1 VTAAAP
7 GCVAEP
13 HPHEPTVHEWLDY
26 VRANFSAGRDCEAGD
41 SLVAT
46 VCASAVDPL
55 EIAAS
60 LETSGISKRVVAERY
75 GHANVFAL
83 AEELWTKVAFRPGPG
98 APTNNLW
105 RVGNVRDLGRGAL
118 YAAPALML
126 LALTRAAGL
135 QFSWW
140 VLPLAITWGWA
151 LGQVT
156 AYFGYTF
163 KSRQN
168 RQSEK
173 LVLGWVMVATVISTA
188 DFASVAMVLIGGDG
202 ASILGATGV
211 TTYMVASA
219 ILLLNEQ
226 DWLAAKLLAP
236 GGAVTVAVLVLGA
249 ESYPPVFVWLC
260 IGGSALATL
269 IAAGRYMRLTPLRSL
284 TFASGD
290 FGTAFHHLVHGLMC
304 GVGLTL
310 VAILGGHVFATSGHP
325 ALFALPILVTLGV
338 MEWQL
343 RSFRAGV
350 EQLLSRLVSLDEFAP
365 GSWGMFRR
373 ALTWYLLWAVLASVL
388 VGVVVHLDHSTPPY
402 ALLIAQVA
410 LGAAFYVDLTLVSL
424 SRLDL
429 VTKCWAMG
437 FGAGL
442 VCWGITT
449 SFAHDIPGTTAIWE
463 ASAATAIVTL
473 ASLLIVARGVVSSSM
488 SH

>member
-1 VTAAAP
+1 M
-7 GCVAEP
+7 
-13 HPHEPTVHEWLDY
+13 
-26 VRANFSAGRDCEAGD
+26 S
-41 SLVAT
+41 
-46 VCASAVDPL
+46 
-55 EIAAS
+55 
-60 LETSGISKRVVAERY
+60 
-75 GHANVFAL
+75 FAL

-98 APTNNLW
+98 APSNNLW

-126 LALTRAAGL
+126 LALTRAANL

-163 KSRQN
+163 KSRPN
-168 RQSEK
+168 RRNEK
-173 LVLGWVMVATVISTA
+173 LILGWVMVATVISTA
-188 DFASVAMVLIGGDG
+188 DFASVAMILIGGDG

-226 DWLAAKLLAP
+226 DGLAAKLLAP
-236 GGAVTVAVLVLGA
+236 GGVVTIVVLVLGPEA
-249 ESYPPVFVWLC
+249 YPLFFVWLC

-269 IAAGRYMRLTPLRSL
+269 VAAGRYMRLTPLRLL
-284 TFASGD
+284 TFAPGD
-290 FGTAFHHLVHGLMC
+290 IGTAFHHLIHGLMC

-310 VAILGGHVFATSGHP
+310 VAILGGQVFKSSGNP

-350 EQLLSRLVSLDEFAP
+350 EQLLSRLLSLDEFAP

-373 ALTWYLLWAVLASVL
+373 ALTWYVLWALLASVA
-388 VGVVVHLDHSTPPY
+388 VGVVLYLDHSTPPY
-402 ALLIAQVA
+402 LLLIAQVV
-410 LGAAFYVDLTLVSL
+410 LGGAFYVDLTLVSL

-429 VTKCWAMG
+429 VSKCWATG
-437 FGAGL
+437 FAAGL
-442 VCWGITT
+442 VCWGLTT
-449 SFAHDIPGTTAIWE
+449 SFVHDVADTTVIWG
-463 ASAATAIVTL
+463 ASVATAIVTL

>member
-1 VTAAAP
+1 MSAALP
-7 GCVAEP
+7 GSVSEP
-13 HPHEPTVHEWLDY
+13 QPHEPTVHEWLDH
-26 VRANFSAGRDCEAGD
+26 VLADLSAGRDCEAGD

-60 LETSGISKRVVAERY
+60 LEASGISKRVVAEGY
-75 GHANVFAL
+75 GYANVFAL

-126 LALTRAAGL
+126 LALTRAANL

-163 KSRQN
+163 KSRPN
-168 RQSEK
+168 RRNEK

-188 DFASVAMVLIGGDG
+188 DFASVAMILIGGDG

-226 DWLAAKLLAP
+226 DGLAAKLLAP
-236 GGAVTVAVLVLGA
+236 GGVVTIVVLVLGPEA
-249 ESYPPVFVWLC
+249 YPLFFVWLC

-269 IAAGRYMRLTPLRSL
+269 VAAGRYMRLTPLRLL
-284 TFASGD
+284 TFAPGD
-290 FGTAFHHLVHGLMC
+290 IGTAFHHLIHGLMC

-310 VAILGGHVFATSGHP
+310 VAILGGQVFKSSGNP

-350 EQLLSRLVSLDEFAP
+350 EQLLSRLLSLDEFAP

-373 ALTWYLLWAVLASVL
+373 ALTWYVLWALLASVGGSRRVPRSL
-388 VGVVVHLDHSTPPY
+388 HAAVRPVDRAGGSRWSVLRRPDPRLALSARPRDEVLGHGVRCRLRV
-402 ALLIAQVA
+402 
-410 LGAAFYVDLTLVSL
+410 LGL
-424 SRLDL
+424 
-429 VTKCWAMG
+429 
-437 FGAGL
+437 
-442 VCWGITT
+442 TT
-449 SFAHDIPGTTAIWE
+449 SFVHDVADTTVIWGRP
-463 ASAATAIVTL
+463 
-473 ASLLIVARGVVSSSM
+473 SLPPSSLSHHCSSSPAA
-488 SH
+488 SSRRP

>member
-1 VTAAAP
+1 VTATLP
-7 GCVAEP
+7 GSVSEP

-26 VRANFSAGRDCEAGD
+26 VRANSSAGRDFEAGD

-55 EIAAS
+55 EIAAN
-60 LETSGISKRVVAERY
+60 LEASGISKRVAAERY
-75 GHANVFAL
+75 GYGNVFGL
-83 AEELWTKVAFRPGPG
+83 AEELWSKVAFRPGPG
-98 APTNNLW
+98 APTPDLW

-126 LALTRAAGL
+126 LALTRAVGL

-140 VLPLAITWGWA
+140 VLPLAISWGWA

-168 RQSEK
+168 RRSEQ

-202 ASILGATGV
+202 TSIIGATVV

-226 DWLAAKLLAP
+226 DLLAAKLLAP
-236 GGAVTVAVLVLGA
+236 GAAITVAVLVLGVD
-249 ESYPPVFVWLC
+249 SISPVFVWLC

-269 IAAGRYMRLTPLRSL
+269 VAAGRHMRLTPLRSL
-284 TFASGD
+284 TFAPGD
-290 FGTAFHHLVHGLMC
+290 FGTAFHHLAHGLMC

-310 VAILGGHVFATSGHP
+310 VAILGGQVFADSGNP

-350 EQLLSRLVSLDEFAP
+350 EQLLSRLLSLDEFAP
-365 GSWGMFRR
+365 GSWRLFRR
-373 ALTWYLLWAVLASVL
+373 ALTSYVLWAALASDL
-388 VGVVVHLDHSTPPY
+388 VAVVVYLDHSNPPY
-402 ALLIAQVA
+402 ALLIAQVV
-410 LGAAFYVDLTLVSL
+410 LGAAFYIDLTLVSL

-429 VTKCWAMG
+429 VTKCWATG

-442 VCWGITT
+442 VCWALIA
-449 SFAHDIPGTTAIWE
+449 SFAQDVPRNTAIWE
-463 ASAATAIVTL
+463 ASVATAVVTL
-473 ASLLIVARGVVSSSM
+473 ASLLVVARGVVSSSM